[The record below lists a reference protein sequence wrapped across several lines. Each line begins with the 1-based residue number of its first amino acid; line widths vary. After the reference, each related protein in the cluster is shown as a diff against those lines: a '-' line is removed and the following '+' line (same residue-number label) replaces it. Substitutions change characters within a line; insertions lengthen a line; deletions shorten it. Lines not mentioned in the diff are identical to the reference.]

1 MGSFD
6 FLRNTLTNIEAASL
20 ANGLQLKT
28 GELPTN
34 AGTISGTSG
43 GVTTLCT
50 VPTGRTYLVTGLIL
64 RFTSATG
71 LTGTATFSLGV
82 NASTYDNIIPST
94 LATLWDDLN
103 HVFQWNPEGTVWRVD
118 AGQNIRLNLTGVF
131 GGTVTFEAT
140 LLGYIL

>member
-1 MGSFD
+1 MATFD
-6 FLRNTLTNIEAASL
+6 FLQNSLTNIGSASL
-20 ANGLQLKT
+20 SNGLLLKT

-43 GVTTLCT
+43 GTTTLCT

-64 RFTSATG
+64 TITTATS

-94 LATLWDDLN
+94 LATDWDDLN
-103 HVFQWNPEGTVWRVD
+103 HVFEWYPEGAVWRVD
-118 AGQNIRLNLTGVF
+118 AGQNIRINLTGVF